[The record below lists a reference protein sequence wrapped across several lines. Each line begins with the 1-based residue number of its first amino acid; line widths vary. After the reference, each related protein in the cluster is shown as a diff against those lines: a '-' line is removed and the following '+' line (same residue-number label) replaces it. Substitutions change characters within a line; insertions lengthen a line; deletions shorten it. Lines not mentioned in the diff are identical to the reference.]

1 MELTPDQIVYWQ
13 WGAVRITATL
23 VSSWVVMAIL
33 VAASWLAT
41 RRVTLGPAPS
51 RWQSFLEAVVEALRE
66 QIRGASGQDPAPY
79 LPFVGTLFLY
89 IATANLLSAVPGLAP
104 PTASLA
110 TTAALAACVFFA
122 VPIYGVARLGLRRY
136 LARYLQ
142 PTPFMLPF
150 NVLGELSRTA
160 ALAIR
165 LFGNMASGTLI
176 VAVLLAV
183 APLFFPVIM
192 ELLGLLIGFIQAYV
206 FAMLALIYIASA
218 ARVQEEPTVAA
229 RTAAAGGRR
238 HRD

>member
-1 MELTPDQIVYWQ
+1 MEISADQIVYWQ
-13 WGAVRITATL
+13 WGVVRVTATL

-33 VAASWLAT
+33 LAVSWLAV
-41 RRVTLGPAPS
+41 RRITAGPEPT
-51 RWQSFLEAVVEALRE
+51 RWQSFLEAVVETIRE
-66 QIRGASGQDPAPY
+66 QIRAASGQDPGPY

-89 IATANLLSAVPGLAP
+89 IATANLLSGVPGLRP

-218 ARVQEEPTVAA
+218 VRVQEAP
-229 RTAAAGGRR
+229 AGAGP
-238 HRD
+238 DA